1 MEVRLLG
8 PLDVLV
14 DGRSAQLGGAKQ
26 RALLAILA
34 IHANEVLPSERL
46 IDELWPGHAPE
57 SAVNTL
63 QGYVS
68 RLRKALAP
76 DGSNGAEPVIVF
88 RPPGYVLTVPLE
100 QIDSRRFE
108 RLVGEAES
116 RAATGDAKRGGG
128 LAPRSSRP
136 LARRRAL

>member
-1 MEVRLLG
+1 VEFRLLG
-8 PLDVLV
+8 PFDVLV
-14 DGRSAQLGGAKQ
+14 DGRSTQLGGAKQ

-34 IHANEVLPSERL
+34 VHANDVVPADRL
-46 IDELWPGHAPE
+46 IDELWSGNAPE

-76 DGSNGAEPVIVF
+76 AGSNGAEPIIVF
-88 RPPGYVLTVPLE
+88 RPPGYALTVSSE

-108 RLVGEAES
+108 RLV
-116 RAATGDAKRGGG
+116 T
-128 LAPRSSRP
+128 
-136 LARRRAL
+136 